1 MRGLRVR
8 DTSDDLLKENAMG
21 YTDPAVQKWFTNR
34 TDQVVT
40 LVGADK
46 DAFVKALSDILKPA
60 DIATL
65 NAAVRVR
72 GVQCATPAG
81 ALPEGALGW
90 AGGRDWYADSV

>member
-1 MRGLRVR
+1 
-8 DTSDDLLKENAMG
+8 MG
-21 YTDPAVQKWFTNR
+21 YSDPAVQKWLTNK

-46 DAFVKALSDILKPA
+46 DVFVKAFSDILQPA

-72 GVQCATPAG
+72 GVLRATPAG

-90 AGGRDWYADSV
+90 VGGRDWYADSV